1 MKHEI
6 DDDKL
11 IEFGNYLKKLRFENG
26 LVYED
31 IKKLTGIAITIL
43 HQIENGGIKKIN
55 PFHLIALSNIYKI
68 NVLKFYEMIGYVD
81 KEVIDDYHEKEA
93 IEKNIA
99 EIFDNIRN
107 DYAEIPL
114 FSSVAAGAGSIVD
127 EIPESYIKLPLKYKN
142 LRAAFIH
149 GDSMEP
155 TLNDGG
161 IVIFDPTKNENLKDG
176 DIGIFFLNGDYFV
189 KRFYRT
195 KSEVVLQSDNH
206 VYLPIVVKPQ
216 EDDFKI
222 WGKFV
227 GAINI

>member
-55 PFHLIALSNIYKI
+55 PLHLIALANIYKI
-68 NVLKFYEMIGYVD
+68 NVLKFYEMVGYVD
-81 KEVIDDYHEKEA
+81 KEVLDDYHKKEA

-99 EIFDNIRN
+99 DIFDDIRN

-114 FSSVAAGAGSIVD
+114 FSSVAAGAGSIID
-127 EIPESYIKLPLKYKN
+127 EIPESYIKLPLKYRN

-216 EDDFKI
+216 EDEFKI
-222 WGKFV
+222 WGKFI

>member
-31 IKKLTGIAITIL
+31 IKKLTGIGITIL

-55 PFHLIALSNIYKI
+55 PFHLIELSNIYKI

>member
-1 MKHEI
+1 MKYEI

-55 PFHLIALSNIYKI
+55 PLHLIALSNIYKI
-68 NVLKFYEMIGYVD
+68 NVLKFYEMVGYVD
-81 KEVIDDYHEKEA
+81 KEVLDDYHKKEA

-99 EIFDNIRN
+99 EIFDDIRN

-114 FSSVAAGAGSIVD
+114 FSSVAAGSGSIVD

-216 EDDFKI
+216 QDEFKI
-222 WGKFV
+222 WGKFI

>member
-1 MKHEI
+1 MKYEI

-55 PFHLIALSNIYKI
+55 PLHLIALSNIYKI
-68 NVLKFYEMIGYVD
+68 NVLKFYEMVGYVD
-81 KEVIDDYHEKEA
+81 KEVLDDYHKKEA

-99 EIFDNIRN
+99 EIFDDIRN

-114 FSSVAAGAGSIVD
+114 FSSVAAGSGSIVD

-142 LRAAFIH
+142 LRAACIH

-216 EDDFKI
+216 QDEFKI
-222 WGKFV
+222 WGKFI

>member
-55 PFHLIALSNIYKI
+55 PLHLIALANIYKI
-68 NVLKFYEMIGYVD
+68 NVLKFYEMVGYVD
-81 KEVIDDYHEKEA
+81 KEVLDDYHEKEA

-99 EIFDNIRN
+99 EIFDDIRN

-114 FSSVAAGAGSIVD
+114 FSSVAAGAGSIID
-127 EIPESYIKLPLKYKN
+127 EIPESYIKLPLKYRN

-216 EDDFKI
+216 QDEFKI
-222 WGKFV
+222 WGKFI

>member
-127 EIPESYIKLPLKYKN
+127 EIPESYIKLPLKYKY

>member
-114 FSSVAAGAGSIVD
+114 FSSVAAGAGSIVE
-127 EIPESYIKLPLKYKN
+127 EIPESYIKLPLKYRN

-206 VYLPIVVKPQ
+206 VYLPIVIKPQ
-216 EDDFKI
+216 EDEFKI
-222 WGKFV
+222 WGKFI

>member
-1 MKHEI
+1 MKYEI
-6 DDDKL
+6 DDEKAID
-11 IEFGNYLKKLRFENG
+11 FGVFLKNLRENSG
-26 LVYED
+26 YTLED
-31 IKKLTGIAITIL
+31 IERKTGITVSTVN
-43 HQIENGGIKKIN
+43 HIENARKRKIN
-55 PFHLIALSNIYKI
+55 PFHLIALSKIYKI
-68 NVLKFYEMIGYVD
+68 NVLKFYELIGYVD
-81 KEVIDDYHEKEA
+81 KEVLDDYHEKEA
-93 IEKNIA
+93 IKKNIA
-99 EIFDNIRN
+99 EIFDDIRN

-114 FSSVAAGAGSIVD
+114 FSSVAAGAGSIID
-127 EIPESYIKLPLKYKN
+127 EIPESYIKLPLKYRN

-206 VYLPIVVKPQ
+206 IYLPIVVKPQ
-216 EDDFKI
+216 QDEFKI
-222 WGKFV
+222 WGKFI

>member
-68 NVLKFYEMIGYVD
+68 NVLKFYEMIGYID
-81 KEVIDDYHEKEA
+81 KEDLDDYHEKEA

-99 EIFDNIRN
+99 EIFDDIRN

-114 FSSVAAGAGSIVD
+114 FSSVAAGAGSIID
-127 EIPESYIKLPLKYKN
+127 EIPESYIKLPLKYRN

-161 IVIFDPTKNENLKDG
+161 IVIFDPTKSENLKDG

-216 EDDFKI
+216 QDEFKI
-222 WGKFV
+222 WGKFI

>member
-68 NVLKFYEMIGYVD
+68 NVLKFYEMIGYID
-81 KEVIDDYHEKEA
+81 KEDLDDYHEKEA

-99 EIFDNIRN
+99 EIFDDIRN

-114 FSSVAAGAGSIVD
+114 FSSVAAGAGSIID

-195 KSEVVLQSDNH
+195 TSLFVL
-206 VYLPIVVKPQ
+206 
-216 EDDFKI
+216 
-222 WGKFV
+222 
-227 GAINI
+227 

>member
-1 MKHEI
+1 MKNEI

-26 LVYED
+26 YTLEFLQSKTN
-31 IKKLTGIAITIL
+31 INIADL
-43 HQIENGGIKKIN
+43 NRIENASRKKIN
-55 PFHLIALSNIYKI
+55 PFHLIALANIYKI
-68 NVLKFYEMIGYVD
+68 NVLKFYEMVGYVD

-99 EIFDNIRN
+99 EIFDDIRN

-127 EIPESYIKLPLKYKN
+127 EIPESYIKLPLKYRN

-161 IVIFDPTKNENLKDG
+161 IVIFDPTKSENLKDG

-216 EDDFKI
+216 QDEFKI
-222 WGKFV
+222 WGKFI

>member
-1 MKHEI
+1 MKHEAH
-6 DDDKL
+6 DEKL
-11 IEFGNYLKKLRFENG
+11 LELGNYLKKLRFENG

-31 IKKLTGIAITIL
+31 IKKLTGIGITIL

-68 NVLKFYEMIGYVD
+68 NVLKFYEMIGYID
-81 KEVIDDYHEKEA
+81 KEDLDDYHEKEA

-99 EIFDNIRN
+99 EIFDDIRN

-114 FSSVAAGAGSIVD
+114 FSSVAAGAGSIID